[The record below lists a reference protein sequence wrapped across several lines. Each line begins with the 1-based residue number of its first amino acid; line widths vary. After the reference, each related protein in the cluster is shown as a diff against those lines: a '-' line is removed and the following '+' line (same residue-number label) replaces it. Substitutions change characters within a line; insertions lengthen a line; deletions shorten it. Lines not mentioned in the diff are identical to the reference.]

1 MKLNHSVTNREAKGE
16 QIGWLGGVTVRTKE
30 AKLVFDPVPGSLME
44 NDAHVFI
51 SHAHADHTFGF
62 SSGAAKYS
70 TIETKKIFEDIRK
83 KTVRNFKEVKLRHRV
98 KVGDAAVSALNAG
111 HILGSIQFKV
121 ELPQKTI
128 LYTGDINC
136 VDTLT
141 TFPADE
147 IRCDLLVIE
156 ATYGNP
162 FYVFPHRDRTYA
174 KIVEWATQ
182 QAREGRV
189 PTFHVYAAGKAQEI
203 VRLFNVYTK
212 LNVVTHPLI
221 ARVNQT
227 YSNEGIRLQYT
238 SASDDEAAKILE
250 GGACVCVTT
259 PSTQSFSVERSVRA
273 VATGWAVRMPLECL
287 SAFPLS
293 SHADFKQLTQFVKA
307 TRAKTVYTFTGYTN
321 MFASYLQRK
330 LGVDARP
337 IPAFVQRR
345 LFEF

>member
-1 MKLNHSVTNREAKGE
+1 MNREAKDE
-16 QIGWLGGVTVRTKE
+16 QIGWLGGVAIRTNE
-30 AKLVFDPVPGSLME
+30 AKLVFDPVPGGLVE
-44 NDAHVFI
+44 QDAHVFI

-62 SSGAAKYS
+62 STGAAKYS

-83 KTVRNFKEVKLRHRV
+83 KTVRNFKEVKIRHRV
-98 KVGDAAVSALNAG
+98 RIGDVAVSALNAG
-111 HILGSIQFKV
+111 HILGSTQFKV
-121 ELPQKTI
+121 ELPQKTV

-136 VDTLT
+136 VNTLT
-141 TFPADE
+141 TSSADE

-162 FYVFPHRDRTYA
+162 SYVFPHRDRTYA

-182 QAREGRV
+182 QAKDGRI

-203 VRLFNVYTK
+203 VKLFNVYTK
-212 LNVVTHPLI
+212 LHVVTHPII
-221 ARVNQT
+221 AKVNET
-227 YSNEGIRLQYT
+227 YSNEGVRLQYT
-238 SASDDEAAKILE
+238 STFNDEAAKILE
-250 GGACVCVTT
+250 NGACVCVTT
-259 PSTQSFSVERSVRA
+259 PSTQSFSTEKSIRA
-273 VATGWAVRMPLECL
+273 VATGWAVRMPLECS

-293 SHADFKQLTQFVKA
+293 SHADFKQLTQFVRA

-321 MFASYLQRK
+321 MFAAYLQRK

>member
-1 MKLNHSVTNREAKGE
+1 MNREAKDE
-16 QIGWLGGVTVRTKE
+16 QIGWLGGVTVRTEE
-30 AKLVFDPVPGSLME
+30 AKLVFDPVPGGLVE
-44 NDAHVFI
+44 HDAHVFI

-62 SSGAAKYS
+62 STGAAKYS

-83 KTVRNFKEVKLRHRV
+83 KTVRNFKEVKIRHRV
-98 KVGDAAVSALNAG
+98 KIGDVAVSALNAG
-111 HILGSIQFKV
+111 HILGSTQFKV
-121 ELPQKTI
+121 ELPQKTV

-141 TFPADE
+141 TFSADE

-162 FYVFPHRDRTYA
+162 SYIFPHRDNTYA
-174 KIVEWATQ
+174 KIVEWAAQ
-182 QAREGRV
+182 QARDGRI

-203 VRLFNVYTK
+203 VKLFNVYTK
-212 LNVVTHPLI
+212 LRVVTHPVI
-221 ARVNQT
+221 AKVNET

-238 SASDDEAAKILE
+238 NAFNDEASKILKD
-250 GGACVCVTT
+250 GACVCVTT
-259 PSTQSFSVERSVRA
+259 PSTQSFSAEKSVRA
-273 VATGWAVRMPLECL
+273 VATGWAVRMPPECF

-307 TRAKTVYTFTGYTN
+307 TRAKIVYTFTGYTN
-321 MFASYLQRK
+321 MFATYLQRK